1 MTGKQTASLLLACTG
16 ILLCAGCDGQQAET
30 APDFAT
36 VSLVTTENASASAV
50 SAADERMEAGGLLI
64 EGDDNSYTGTFNAV
78 RRPDQPVSRGQR
90 GRLAGRRGGSVSLA
104 GRGSYPLL

>member
-1 MTGKQTASLLLACTG
+1 MTGKQTASLLLACAG

-64 EGDDNSYTGTFNAV
+64 EGDDASYTGTFNAV
-78 RRPDQPVSRGQR
+78 GCLFDYMELADCSGLSWRPRVGNVSGK
-90 GRLAGRRGGSVSLA
+90 
-104 GRGSYPLL
+104 